1 MLYPVLMLLSLLAA
15 AGNLNAQITANSKA
29 AGLQQCVEPTEFM
42 RKNHMDILFHQRDR
56 TMREG
61 IRTRQH
67 SLVQCVACHA
77 ERDSAGIFAPI
88 NALGQFCQS
97 CHTATAVKMD
107 CFECH
112 ATRPEVAA
120 LSSVGIFMDMD
131 LAMAIPTY
139 PAEIKP

>member
-77 ERDSAGIFAPI
+77 ERDSAGNFAPI
-88 NALGQFCQS
+88 NAQGQFCQS

-120 LSSVGIFMDMD
+120 ISSVGISM
-131 LAMAIPTY
+131 AMAVPNC
-139 PAEIKP
+139 PAAIKP